1 MLAAI
6 ALLALVPPLASAL
19 GMCAL
24 SPLQWLIAAGLSLVP
39 LLVAEYGKFWDAV
52 RTRTAEKTRV

>member
-1 MLAAI
+1 
-6 ALLALVPPLASAL
+6 
-19 GMCAL
+19 MCAL